1 MNPITEK
8 SLSGFQADFVSR
20 AGSRA
25 AMNCVVKNGL
35 EGSAAAFDMPRRMRF
50 GFSVELPPSPARSQ
64 KKSGRC
70 WMFAALNAMSR
81 DAARRLNLEDFEF
94 SQSYTMFYD
103 KLEKSNFFLE
113 SILETAELPLTD
125 RLISHLLTAPLGDGG
140 QWDMFR
146 SLIEKYGAVPKSSMP
161 ESFHSS
167 NSEFL
172 NKLLTAKLREYAAT
186 LRSAFKGGTCSVE
199 LGAMKN
205 DMLGEVFRTL
215 SIALGS
221 PPETVNLELRNRDKK
236 FLRIENLPPR
246 DFFTNYVGWQL
257 EDYCS
262 LINAPTADKPYH
274 KCYTVA
280 YLGNVAGG
288 HPVRYLNLPVG
299 DLKKYAIAQL
309 LDGKPVWFG
318 CDVGKRLDREYGSM
332 DLEGFDFESLLGYN
346 FSATKAQRLDYHESL
361 MTHAMV
367 FTGVNLDENGEPNRW
382 KVENSWGEDSGNKGY
397 YVMSDAWFS
406 EYLYQVLVDKR
417 YLPETIRAE
426 LRQTPLVL
434 QPWDPMGSLAM

>member
-1 MNPITEK
+1 
-8 SLSGFQADFVSR
+8 
-20 AGSRA
+20 
-25 AMNCVVKNGL
+25 
-35 EGSAAAFDMPRRMRF
+35 
-50 GFSVELPPSPARSQ
+50 
-64 KKSGRC
+64 
-70 WMFAALNAMSR
+70 
-81 DAARRLNLEDFEF
+81 
-94 SQSYTMFYD
+94 TMFYD

-186 LRSAFKGGTCSVE
+186 LRSAHKGGTCSVE

-299 DLKKYAIAQL
+299 DLKKFAIAQL

-426 LRQTPLVL
+426 LKQTPLVL